1 MFDLCLTLL
10 DWCSCYFEHQHY
22 LIYLC
27 KVNIGCCCCCCCLTV
42 KNGKG
47 QIILLL
53 KAFVAGLAPSFN
65 SIIHQQQMRLG
76 VSTVDSP

>member
-27 KVNIGCCCCCCCLTV
+27 KVNIGCCCCCLTV

-53 KAFVAGLAPSFN
+53 KAFVAGLAPSFIN
-65 SIIHQQQMRLG
+65 IIHQQLMRLG